1 MKSIDIYRII
11 KKSIYN
17 FFFKLEFKSYINNSE
32 NENKIIDKNNYFFV
46 LDLSSFTPNFD
57 ITKNLIYLAIKSL
70 YKKIHIVIIPEMKNA
85 HRVLTKEKK
94 IKNSNY
100 FRRINIV
107 YPLINMINDFKPNI
121 YFPSTRE
128 EAYRIIE
135 NKNITKLT
143 NPFLGTERK
152 FISESILFKFYKKK
166 KFIPRFE
173 PNISNLDFVKKKIKF
188 THNEKFISISIR
200 GSSYNSEYNSNKDS
214 WKKIARILKK
224 RGFKIVIIREF
235 EEYFEN
241 ENDEFIYFD
250 QAIFDPQIRLSIYKL
265 CILNLGV
272 CNGPF
277 NSFIFYTNCNFL
289 CFKGHLVKKD
299 DYLRRYGEKNLDI
312 DFQLPFFNKNQK
324 ILYFEDTFENI
335 FNEINIFFK
344 NNGLN
349 QL

>member
-32 NENKIIDKNNYFFV
+32 NKNKIIDKNNYFFV

-70 YKKIHIVIIPEMKNA
+70 YKKIYIVIIPEMENA
-85 HRVLTKEKK
+85 HSVLTKEKK

-143 NPFLGTERK
+143 NPFLGIERK

-188 THNEKFISISIR
+188 NHNEKFISISIR
-200 GSSYNSEYNSNKDS
+200 GSSYNSEYNSTN
-214 WKKIARILKK
+214 IA
-224 RGFKIVIIREF
+224 VSSVE
-235 EEYFEN
+235 
-241 ENDEFIYFD
+241 
-250 QAIFDPQIRLSIYKL
+250 LSSI
-265 CILNLGV
+265 
-272 CNGPF
+272 
-277 NSFIFYTNCNFL
+277 
-289 CFKGHLVKKD
+289 
-299 DYLRRYGEKNLDI
+299 
-312 DFQLPFFNKNQK
+312 
-324 ILYFEDTFENI
+324 
-335 FNEINIFFK
+335 
-344 NNGLN
+344 
-349 QL
+349 